1 MSLRMKLIAP
11 VSALVTVLAVIFC
24 AFLIYQQYSV
34 GRASLEENASTI
46 AQLQASAIAPSVWG
60 MDNREVES
68 ILRGLAAYPGFVSGE
83 VTDAGGKRLA
93 RIDANATA
101 GSTLSQSVDI
111 VHVEGGKSQT
121 IGRLSMTVSTAAL
134 DRAVHQQVS
143 IGLIAFVLLIGL
155 TGAGL
160 WVAVSHVTNPLAQL
174 AGGMRALAHGD
185 RSVNIGL
192 VDRTDEIG
200 AMAQAVD
207 VFRRAAAERDQLEI
221 EKLRTSEE
229 QEARNRS
236 LIEQFEA
243 KVKAVVDAVSAAS
256 SSLHDTVSTMASEAE
271 ATTARTNTVA
281 VASKQATGNIAM
293 VASAVEELSA
303 SSAEIARRVA
313 ESTGIADKAVK
324 EANHTNGTVQG
335 LADAAHKIGQ
345 VVELINGIASQ
356 TNLLALNA
364 TIEAARAGD
373 AGKGFAVVASEVKSL
388 AGQTAKA
395 TEEIS
400 SQIAGIQQVAGDAAG
415 AIARITV
422 TIGEISQI
430 AAAMATV
437 VNQQEAATKE
447 IAANIQRTA
456 SDTNDVL
463 VTIGGVADAVAG
475 TGGMAKGVLGYSAD
489 LKKQATVV
497 ESEVE
502 AFLTAMRRPA

>member
-1 MSLRMKLIAP
+1 M
-11 VSALVTVLAVIFC
+11 
-24 AFLIYQQYSV
+24 
-34 GRASLEENASTI
+34 
-46 AQLQASAIAPSVWG
+46 
-60 MDNREVES
+60 
-68 ILRGLAAYPGFVSGE
+68 
-83 VTDAGGKRLA
+83 
-93 RIDANATA
+93 
-101 GSTLSQSVDI
+101 
-111 VHVEGGKSQT
+111 
-121 IGRLSMTVSTAAL
+121 
-134 DRAVHQQVS
+134 
-143 IGLIAFVLLIGL
+143 
-155 TGAGL
+155 
-160 WVAVSHVTNPLAQL
+160 
-174 AGGMRALAHGD
+174 
-185 RSVNIGL
+185 
-192 VDRTDEIG
+192 
-200 AMAQAVD
+200 
-207 VFRRAAAERDQLEI
+207 
-221 EKLRTSEE
+221 
-229 QEARNRS
+229 
-236 LIEQFEA
+236 IEQFEA

>member
-93 RIDANATA
+93 RIDANAAA

-207 VFRRAAAERDQLEI
+207 VFRRAAARWPPKQRRQPRERIQSQSPPNRQRAI
-221 EKLRTSEE
+221 SPWWQAQWRNYPRR
-229 QEARNRS
+229 ARRS
-236 LIEQFEA
+236 R
-243 KVKAVVDAVSAAS
+243 AAS
-256 SSLHDTVSTMASEAE
+256 PN
-271 ATTARTNTVA
+271 RP
-281 VASKQATGNIAM
+281 
-293 VASAVEELSA
+293 
-303 SSAEIARRVA
+303 
-313 ESTGIADKAVK
+313 ESP
-324 EANHTNGTVQG
+324 
-335 LADAAHKIGQ
+335 
-345 VVELINGIASQ
+345 
-356 TNLLALNA
+356 
-364 TIEAARAGD
+364 
-373 AGKGFAVVASEVKSL
+373 
-388 AGQTAKA
+388 
-395 TEEIS
+395 
-400 SQIAGIQQVAGDAAG
+400 
-415 AIARITV
+415 
-422 TIGEISQI
+422 
-430 AAAMATV
+430 
-437 VNQQEAATKE
+437 TK
-447 IAANIQRTA
+447 R
-456 SDTNDVL
+456 
-463 VTIGGVADAVAG
+463 
-475 TGGMAKGVLGYSAD
+475 
-489 LKKQATVV
+489 
-497 ESEVE
+497 
-502 AFLTAMRRPA
+502 